1 MLMRKSEIEAPDIQR
16 IPRWVQLLW
25 KASPKGA
32 EADGG
37 QLTER
42 EHNLIEVMI
51 RVALIGFLA
60 YWTLIIVSPFGPI
73 IAWSGI
79 MTVAIHPTYSRLSEA
94 FRGRHA
100 LAAACLTVLGL
111 LVVLGPVTWLGIDLV
126 EFLGSAIPKLKSSHW
141 LVPRPSE
148 SVKDWPIFGPQIFDY
163 WTLASSN
170 IRSALAP
177 ALPQLQPLG
186 EKLLAM
192 AGSAGLGT
200 AEFLVSVVVMGF
212 LLLHEPYLLS
222 SMKTLARK
230 IDRAHGEKYLE
241 IAGATI
247 RAVSRGVIGIS
258 LLQAIV
264 GGLGMSAAGVP
275 GASLLTLA
283 ILILGIVQIGP
294 GVVTMP
300 VIIWAWVS
308 MPPLAAVALSLCM
321 GLVSLS
327 DAFVK
332 PFFLSHG
339 LTTPT
344 VVTFI
349 GVIGGMLSHG
359 IIGLF
364 VGPIIVALAWNLTD
378 AWLHDRQL
386 SKA

>member
-1 MLMRKSEIEAPDIQR
+1 MSKTETEALELQR
-16 IPRWVQLLW
+16 IPRWVQLFRR
-25 KASPKGA
+25 APSKGA
-32 EADGG
+32 VADGG
-37 QLTER
+37 RPSEGD
-42 EHNLIEVMI
+42 HNLIEVTI
-51 RVALIGFLA
+51 RVALIGVLA
-60 YWTLIIVSPFGPI
+60 YWTFIIVSPFIPI

-79 MTVAIHPTYSRLSEA
+79 MTVAIHPIYVQLSEA

-100 LAAACLTVLGL
+100 LAAVCLTVLGL

-126 EFLGSAIPKLKSSHW
+126 EFLGSAIPKLRSSHW
-141 LVPRPSE
+141 LVPKPPE
-148 SVKDWPIFGPQIFDY
+148 TVKDWPILGPQIFDY
-163 WTLASSN
+163 WTLASAN

-177 ALPQLQPLG
+177 ALPQLEPVG
-186 EKLLAM
+186 ARLLAM

-212 LLLHEPYLLS
+212 LLAHDSILLS
-222 SMKTLARK
+222 SGKTLALK

-241 IAGATI
+241 TAGATI

-258 LLQAIV
+258 LLQAVV
-264 GGLGMSAAGVP
+264 GGIGMSLAGVP

-294 GVVTMP
+294 GLVTTP
-300 VIIWAWVS
+300 VIIWAWLS
-308 MPPLAAVALSLCM
+308 MPPLAAAALTLCM

-359 IIGLF
+359 IVGLF

-378 AWLHDRQL
+378 AWLHERRL
-386 SKA
+386 SMA

>member
-1 MLMRKSEIEAPDIQR
+1 MAKSEIEVADMQRFPGWIQA
-16 IPRWVQLLW
+16 LW

-32 EADGG
+32 VADGAR
-37 QLTER
+37 LTEGD
-42 EHNLIEVMI
+42 HNLIEVMI
-51 RVALIGFLA
+51 RMALIGVLA
-60 YWTLIIVSPFGPI
+60 YWTLIIVSPFAPI

-79 MTVAIHPTYSRLSEA
+79 MTVAIHPTYVQLA
-94 FRGRHA
+94 KALRGRHA
-100 LAAACLTVLGL
+100 LAAVCLTVLGL
-111 LVVLGPVTWLGIDLV
+111 LVVVGPVTWLGIDLV
-126 EFLGSAIPKLKSSHW
+126 EFLGSAIPKLRSSHW
-141 LVPRPSE
+141 LVPKPSE
-148 SVKDWPIFGPQIFDY
+148 SVKDWPILGPQIFDY
-163 WTLASSN
+163 WTLASAN

-177 ALPQLQPLG
+177 ALPQLEPVG
-186 EKLLAM
+186 AKLLAM

-212 LLLHEPYLLS
+212 LLMHDSFLLS
-222 SMKTLARK
+222 SMKTLALK
-230 IDRAHGEKYLE
+230 IDRAHGEKYLAT
-241 IAGATI
+241 AGATI

-258 LLQAIV
+258 LLQAVV
-264 GGLGMSAAGVP
+264 GGIGMSLAGVP

-294 GVVTMP
+294 GVVTTP
-300 VIIWAWVS
+300 VMVWAWLS
-308 MPPLAAVALSLCM
+308 MPPLGAAALTLCM

-332 PFFLSHG
+332 PFFLSRG

-378 AWLHDRQL
+378 AWLHERQL